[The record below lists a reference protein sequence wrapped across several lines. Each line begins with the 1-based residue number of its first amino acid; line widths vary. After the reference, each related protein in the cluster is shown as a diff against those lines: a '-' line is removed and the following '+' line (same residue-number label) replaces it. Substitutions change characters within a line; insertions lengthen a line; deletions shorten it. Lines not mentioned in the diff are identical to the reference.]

1 MKSKTLNIKSN
12 SGITLVA
19 LVVTIVVLLILA
31 TVATYSG
38 IEAIDNTKMT
48 TFTAELKIMQTHVN
62 ELYDKYTNGGSVIV
76 DETTYSGNGESNG
89 ENTTLG
95 IQDLGDSIS
104 GYGVIKDDI
113 EKIMGNNKDDF
124 KFYSNDLLQK
134 LGVEGTKQGFFVNIK
149 QRKVISEK
157 GLKYKNKMYYTL
169 DELPDGFYNVEYEDK
184 NTESPQIGNI
194 ETMSLDA
201 NSWKFI
207 VSDIKY
213 GGYVNKGQVF
223 YKKDG
228 AENWEKT
235 ESDYFVV
242 SEPGKYDVKVVDV
255 AGNESEI
262 QKKETNP
269 ADSPECWEKIYNPE
283 PSQWYSYGNSNVNEP
298 KLKGNMTPIR
308 YIGVVAEGAN
318 TTNNWANTITADGS
332 MWVWIPRYA
341 YKITY
346 YTDSNYT
353 TTTTNKTQYGKID
366 VAFVK
371 YENGQNMFL
380 NSTDSGEITSDPT
393 EVGAGTEKWLVHP
406 AFINDSSN
414 NFANGGWDRELSGI
428 WVGKFEATGTKTK
441 DSDGN
446 VTEATISVM
455 PGVSALRDM
464 KIKDQF
470 KYAKLATF
478 GENISAE
485 NLGSHMAKNSEWGAT
500 VYLAYSKYGTNG
512 YDVGKNSSDNC
523 YTGGTNTQT
532 NIYSTNYGQSTTNNP
547 YGVYDLRGGSYEYVA
562 SYVNYGSSDSYLSIY
577 GGTTSGDLYGSSDEQ
592 STSTKYKTVYTA
604 SGTSE
609 SDSYNLLVTGNTTKK
624 GDAVYETS
632 TNYQNSTSWNNG
644 TGNSADSYFPH
655 VTHSFFLRG
664 GDSSYQHTG
673 MFSFGNNAGHSFN
686 VYSFRLILC
695 L

>member
-1 MKSKTLNIKSN
+1 MKQH
-12 SGITLVA
+12 
-19 LVVTIVVLLILA
+19 IL
-31 TVATYSG
+31 
-38 IEAIDNTKMT
+38 E
-48 TFTAELKIMQTHVN
+48 
-62 ELYDKYTNGGSVIV
+62 
-76 DETTYSGNGESNG
+76 NGESNG

-283 PSQWYSYGNSNVNEP
+283 PLQWYSYGNSNVNEP

-318 TTNNWANTITADGS
+318 TTNNWANAITADGS

-441 DSDGN
+441 DSDEN

-478 GENISAE
+478 RENISAE

-655 VTHSFFLRG
+655 VTHSFFIRG

>member
-1 MKSKTLNIKSN
+1 MKQH
-12 SGITLVA
+12 
-19 LVVTIVVLLILA
+19 IL
-31 TVATYSG
+31 
-38 IEAIDNTKMT
+38 E
-48 TFTAELKIMQTHVN
+48 
-62 ELYDKYTNGGSVIV
+62 
-76 DETTYSGNGESNG
+76 NGESNG

-283 PSQWYSYGNSNVNEP
+283 PLQWYSYGNSNVNEP

-371 YENGQNMFL
+371 YENGQNIFL

-455 PGVSALRDM
+455 PGVSALRGM

-478 GENISAE
+478 GESVSAE

-512 YDVGKNSSDNC
+512 YDVGKNSSDNY

-532 NIYSTNYGQSTTNNP
+532 NIYSINYGQSTTNNP
-547 YGVYDLRGGSYEYVA
+547 YGVYDLRGGSYEYAA
-562 SYVNYGSSDSYLSIY
+562 SYVNYGSSDSNLSIY

-592 STSTKYKTVYTA
+592 FTSTKYKTVYIA

-655 VTHSFFLRG
+655 VTHSFFIRG

>member
-1 MKSKTLNIKSN
+1 MFKKETTDKKYHEDPFRAVNFPIGEDGIMRCPNGKSFYLQYRKNVKGNKYGRQEEVYQCEDCSGCPYAEQCKKTDKNRTVRLNHELTSMHQEVIENLESIKGALLRMNRSIQAEGTFGIIKNDRWYKRIVRRGIKS
-12 SGITLVA
+12 
-19 LVVTIVVLLILA
+19 VLLEVFLVSIGHNLYKYHNKQKK
-31 TVATYSG
+31 VAT
-38 IEAIDNTKMT
+38 A
-48 TFTAELKIMQTHVN
+48 AQ
-62 ELYDKYTNGGSVIV
+62 
-76 DETTYSGNGESNG
+76 
-89 ENTTLG
+89 
-95 IQDLGDSIS
+95 DSIIAFLW
-104 GYGVIKDDI
+104 G
-113 EKIMGNNKDDF
+113 
-124 KFYSNDLLQK
+124 
-134 LGVEGTKQGFFVNIK
+134 
-149 QRKVISEK
+149 K
-157 GLKYKNKMYYTL
+157 GEYTL
-169 DELPDGFYNVEYEDK
+169 
-184 NTESPQIGNI
+184 
-194 ETMSLDA
+194 
-201 NSWKFI
+201 
-207 VSDIKY
+207 
-213 GGYVNKGQVF
+213 F

-428 WVGKFEATGTKTK
+428 WVGKFEATGTKIKNKK
-441 DSDGN
+441 D
-446 VTEATISVM
+446 
-455 PGVSALRDM
+455 
-464 KIKDQF
+464 
-470 KYAKLATF
+470 
-478 GENISAE
+478 
-485 NLGSHMAKNSEWGAT
+485 
-500 VYLAYSKYGTNG
+500 
-512 YDVGKNSSDNC
+512 
-523 YTGGTNTQT
+523 
-532 NIYSTNYGQSTTNNP
+532 
-547 YGVYDLRGGSYEYVA
+547 
-562 SYVNYGSSDSYLSIY
+562 
-577 GGTTSGDLYGSSDEQ
+577 DECNQ
-592 STSTKYKTVYTA
+592 
-604 SGTSE
+604 
-609 SDSYNLLVTGNTTKK
+609 
-624 GDAVYETS
+624 
-632 TNYQNSTSWNNG
+632 
-644 TGNSADSYFPH
+644 
-655 VTHSFFLRG
+655 R
-664 GDSSYQHTG
+664 
-673 MFSFGNNAGHSFN
+673 
-686 VYSFRLILC
+686 
-695 L
+695 

>member
-1 MKSKTLNIKSN
+1 MKQH
-12 SGITLVA
+12 
-19 LVVTIVVLLILA
+19 IL
-31 TVATYSG
+31 
-38 IEAIDNTKMT
+38 
-48 TFTAELKIMQTHVN
+48 
-62 ELYDKYTNGGSVIV
+62 
-76 DETTYSGNGESNG
+76 GNGESKG

-283 PSQWYSYGNSNVNEP
+283 PLQWYSYGNSNVNEP

-318 TTNNWANTITADGS
+318 TTNNWANAITADGS

-371 YENGQNMFL
+371 YENGQNIFL

-441 DSDGN
+441 DSDEN

-455 PGVSALRDM
+455 PGVSALIDM

-512 YDVGKNSSDNC
+512 YDVGKNSSSSN

-547 YGVYDLRGGSYEYVA
+547 YGVYDLRGGSWEYVA
-562 SYVNYGSSDSYLSIY
+562 SYVNYGSSSSDLTN
-577 GGTTSGDLYGSSDEQ
+577 GGTTSGDLYGSGDEQ

-655 VTHSFFLRG
+655 VTHSFFIRG

>member
-1 MKSKTLNIKSN
+1 MKQH
-12 SGITLVA
+12 
-19 LVVTIVVLLILA
+19 IL
-31 TVATYSG
+31 
-38 IEAIDNTKMT
+38 E
-48 TFTAELKIMQTHVN
+48 
-62 ELYDKYTNGGSVIV
+62 
-76 DETTYSGNGESNG
+76 NGESNG

-428 WVGKFEATGTKTK
+428 WVGKFEATGTKIK

-478 GENISAE
+478 GESVSAE

-512 YDVGKNSSDNC
+512 YDVGKNSSSSN

-664 GDSSYQHTG
+664 GDSRYQYTG

>member
-1 MKSKTLNIKSN
+1 MKQH
-12 SGITLVA
+12 
-19 LVVTIVVLLILA
+19 IL
-31 TVATYSG
+31 
-38 IEAIDNTKMT
+38 E
-48 TFTAELKIMQTHVN
+48 
-62 ELYDKYTNGGSVIV
+62 
-76 DETTYSGNGESNG
+76 NGESNG

-318 TTNNWANTITADGS
+318 TTNNWANAITADGS

-380 NSTDSGEITSDPT
+380 NSTDSGIITTDPT
-393 EVGAGTEKWLVHP
+393 AQGAGTTNWLVHP
-406 AFINDSSN
+406 AFVN
-414 NFANGGWDRELSGI
+414 NVNNGGWDSELSGI

-455 PGVSALRDM
+455 PGVSALIDM

-478 GENISAE
+478 GESVSAE
-485 NLGSHMAKNSEWGAT
+485 SLGSHMAKNSEWGAT
-500 VYLAYSKYGTNG
+500 AYLAYSKYGTNG
-512 YDVGKNSSDNC
+512 YDVGKNSSSSF
-523 YTGGTNTQT
+523 YTGGTSSQGD
-532 NIYSTNYGQSTTNNP
+532 IYSINYGQSTTNNP
-547 YGVYDLRGGSYEYVA
+547 YGVYDLRGSAYERVA
-562 SYVNYGSSDSYLSIY
+562 SYVNYGSNASYLSTN
-577 GGTTSGDLYGSSDEQ
+577 GGTASGDLYGSGDEQ

-604 SGTSE
+604 SGTSQQN
-609 SDSYNLLVTGNTTKK
+609 SYDLLGTGNTIKK
-624 GDAVYETS
+624 GDAVYEISTS
-632 TNYQNSTSWNNG
+632 YSGQTSWNNG
-644 TGNSADSYFPH
+644 TGNSVDSYFP
-655 VTHSFFLRG
+655 VTSYPFFERG
-664 GDSSYQHTG
+664 GHYNVSYTGVFFFGSSG
-673 MFSFGNNAGHSFN
+673 GNSGSSG
-686 VYSFRLILC
+686 SFREVLC
-695 L
+695 P

>member
-1 MKSKTLNIKSN
+1 MKQH
-12 SGITLVA
+12 
-19 LVVTIVVLLILA
+19 IL
-31 TVATYSG
+31 
-38 IEAIDNTKMT
+38 E
-48 TFTAELKIMQTHVN
+48 
-62 ELYDKYTNGGSVIV
+62 
-76 DETTYSGNGESNG
+76 NGESNG

-113 EKIMGNNKDDF
+113 EKIMGNNKVDF

-283 PSQWYSYGNSNVNEP
+283 PLQWYSYGNSNVNEP

-318 TTNNWANTITADGS
+318 TTNNWANAITADGS

-441 DSDGN
+441 DSDEN

-655 VTHSFFLRG
+655 VTHSFFIRG

>member
-1 MKSKTLNIKSN
+1 MKQH
-12 SGITLVA
+12 
-19 LVVTIVVLLILA
+19 IL
-31 TVATYSG
+31 
-38 IEAIDNTKMT
+38 E
-48 TFTAELKIMQTHVN
+48 
-62 ELYDKYTNGGSVIV
+62 
-76 DETTYSGNGESNG
+76 NGESKG

-235 ESDYFVV
+235 ENDYFVV

-318 TTNNWANTITADGS
+318 TTNNWANAITADGS

-371 YENGQNMFL
+371 YENGQNIFL

-478 GENISAE
+478 GESVSAE

-655 VTHSFFLRG
+655 VTHSFFIRG

>member
-1 MKSKTLNIKSN
+1 MKQH
-12 SGITLVA
+12 
-19 LVVTIVVLLILA
+19 IL
-31 TVATYSG
+31 
-38 IEAIDNTKMT
+38 E
-48 TFTAELKIMQTHVN
+48 
-62 ELYDKYTNGGSVIV
+62 
-76 DETTYSGNGESNG
+76 NGESNG

-318 TTNNWANTITADGS
+318 TTNNWANAITADGS

-353 TTTTNKTQYGKID
+353 TTTINKTQYGKID

-478 GENISAE
+478 GESVSAE

-512 YDVGKNSSDNC
+512 YDVGKNSSDNY

-532 NIYSTNYGQSTTNNP
+532 NIYSINYGQSTTNNP

-592 STSTKYKTVYTA
+592 STSTKYKTVYIA

-655 VTHSFFLRG
+655 VTHSFFIRG

>member
-1 MKSKTLNIKSN
+1 MKQH
-12 SGITLVA
+12 
-19 LVVTIVVLLILA
+19 IL
-31 TVATYSG
+31 
-38 IEAIDNTKMT
+38 E
-48 TFTAELKIMQTHVN
+48 
-62 ELYDKYTNGGSVIV
+62 
-76 DETTYSGNGESNG
+76 NGESNG

-664 GDSSYQHTG
+664 GDSSYQYTG

>member
-1 MKSKTLNIKSN
+1 MKQH
-12 SGITLVA
+12 
-19 LVVTIVVLLILA
+19 IL
-31 TVATYSG
+31 
-38 IEAIDNTKMT
+38 E
-48 TFTAELKIMQTHVN
+48 
-62 ELYDKYTNGGSVIV
+62 
-76 DETTYSGNGESNG
+76 NGESKG

-283 PSQWYSYGNSNVNEP
+283 PLQWYSYGNSNVNEP

-318 TTNNWANTITADGS
+318 TTNNWANAITADGS

-428 WVGKFEATGTKTK
+428 WVGKFEATGNYSNSTGTL
-441 DSDGN
+441 SVLPAN
-446 VTEATISVM
+446 NALTYMTINQQYKFAQT
-455 PGVSALRDM
+455 G
-464 KIKDQF
+464 
-470 KYAKLATF
+470 TF
-478 GENISAE
+478 GEIATLN
-485 NLGSHMAKNSEWGAT
+485 SHMAKNSEWGAT
-500 VYLAYSKYGTNG
+500 VYLAYSMYGTGGIDIAKSSNG
-512 YDVGKNSSDNC
+512 TI
-523 YTGGTNTQT
+523 TGGITSTST
-532 NIYSTNYGQSTTNNP
+532 PEKIYNENYSQSTTNNP
-547 YGVYDLRGGSYEYVA
+547 YGVYDLRGGSYERVA
-562 SYVNYGSSDSYLSIY
+562 SYVNYENNSFDLLTY
-577 GGTTSGDLYGSSDEQ
+577 GGTNEGDLYGSALER
-592 STSTKYKTVYTA
+592 STSTRYKTVYAA
-604 SGTSE
+604 SGTSQGN
-609 SDSYNLLVTGNTTKK
+609 SYELAASKK
-624 GDAVYETS
+624 GDAIYETS
-632 TNYQNSTSWNNG
+632 TSYQGRTSWNNG
-644 TGNSADSYFPH
+644 TGNGVNSIFP
-655 VTHSFFLRG
+655 TDIYPFFYYG
-664 GDSSYQHTG
+664 GGCTNDGTG
-673 MFSFGNNAGHSFN
+673 MFFFDKFTGDGEWDRA
-686 VYSFRLILC
+686 FRVILC
-695 L
+695 P

>member
-1 MKSKTLNIKSN
+1 MKQH
-12 SGITLVA
+12 
-19 LVVTIVVLLILA
+19 IL
-31 TVATYSG
+31 
-38 IEAIDNTKMT
+38 E
-48 TFTAELKIMQTHVN
+48 
-62 ELYDKYTNGGSVIV
+62 
-76 DETTYSGNGESNG
+76 NGESNG

-235 ESDYFVV
+235 ENDYFVV

-318 TTNNWANTITADGS
+318 TTNNWANAITADGS

-371 YENGQNMFL
+371 YENGQNIFL

-441 DSDGN
+441 DSVGN

-455 PGVSALRDM
+455 PGVSALRNM

-478 GENISAE
+478 GESVSAE

-512 YDVGKNSSDNC
+512 YDVGKNSSDNY

-532 NIYSTNYGQSTTNNP
+532 NIYSINYGQSTTNNP
-547 YGVYDLRGGSYEYVA
+547 YGVYDLRGGSYEYAA
-562 SYVNYGSSDSYLSIY
+562 SYVNYGSSDSNLSIY

-592 STSTKYKTVYTA
+592 FTSTKYKTVYIA

-664 GDSSYQHTG
+664 GDSSYQYTG

>member
-1 MKSKTLNIKSN
+1 MKQH
-12 SGITLVA
+12 
-19 LVVTIVVLLILA
+19 IL
-31 TVATYSG
+31 
-38 IEAIDNTKMT
+38 E
-48 TFTAELKIMQTHVN
+48 
-62 ELYDKYTNGGSVIV
+62 
-76 DETTYSGNGESNG
+76 NGESNG

>member
-1 MKSKTLNIKSN
+1 MKQH
-12 SGITLVA
+12 
-19 LVVTIVVLLILA
+19 IL
-31 TVATYSG
+31 
-38 IEAIDNTKMT
+38 E
-48 TFTAELKIMQTHVN
+48 
-62 ELYDKYTNGGSVIV
+62 
-76 DETTYSGNGESNG
+76 NGESNG

-283 PSQWYSYGNSNVNEP
+283 PLQWYSYGNSNVNEP

-318 TTNNWANTITADGS
+318 TTNNWANAITADGS

-441 DSDGN
+441 DSDEN

-455 PGVSALRDM
+455 PGVSALRGM

-478 GENISAE
+478 GESVSAE

-512 YDVGKNSSDNC
+512 YDVGKNSSDNY

-532 NIYSTNYGQSTTNNP
+532 NIYSINYGQSTTNNP
-547 YGVYDLRGGSYEYVA
+547 YGVYDLRGGSYEYAA
-562 SYVNYGSSDSYLSIY
+562 SYVNYGSSDSNLSIY

-592 STSTKYKTVYTA
+592 FTSTKYKTVYIA

>member
-1 MKSKTLNIKSN
+1 MKQH
-12 SGITLVA
+12 
-19 LVVTIVVLLILA
+19 IL
-31 TVATYSG
+31 
-38 IEAIDNTKMT
+38 E
-48 TFTAELKIMQTHVN
+48 
-62 ELYDKYTNGGSVIV
+62 
-76 DETTYSGNGESNG
+76 NGESNG

-318 TTNNWANTITADGS
+318 TTNNWANAITADGS

-664 GDSSYQHTG
+664 GDSSYQYTG

-686 VYSFRLILC
+686 FYSFRLILC

>member
-1 MKSKTLNIKSN
+1 MKQH
-12 SGITLVA
+12 
-19 LVVTIVVLLILA
+19 IL
-31 TVATYSG
+31 
-38 IEAIDNTKMT
+38 E
-48 TFTAELKIMQTHVN
+48 
-62 ELYDKYTNGGSVIV
+62 
-76 DETTYSGNGESNG
+76 NGESNG

-149 QRKVISEK
+149 KRKVISEK

-283 PSQWYSYGNSNVNEP
+283 PLQWYSYGNSNVNEP

-318 TTNNWANTITADGS
+318 TTNNWANAITADGS

-441 DSDGN
+441 DSDEN

-455 PGVSALRDM
+455 PGVSALRGM

-478 GENISAE
+478 GESVSAE

-512 YDVGKNSSDNC
+512 YDVGKNSSDNY

-532 NIYSTNYGQSTTNNP
+532 NIYSINYGQSTTNNP
-547 YGVYDLRGGSYEYVA
+547 YGVYDLRGGSYEYAA
-562 SYVNYGSSDSYLSIY
+562 SYVNYGSSDSNLSIY

-592 STSTKYKTVYTA
+592 FTSTKYKTVYIA

>member
-1 MKSKTLNIKSN
+1 MKQH
-12 SGITLVA
+12 
-19 LVVTIVVLLILA
+19 IL
-31 TVATYSG
+31 
-38 IEAIDNTKMT
+38 E
-48 TFTAELKIMQTHVN
+48 
-62 ELYDKYTNGGSVIV
+62 
-76 DETTYSGNGESNG
+76 NGESNG

-318 TTNNWANTITADGS
+318 TTNNWANTITADVS

-655 VTHSFFLRG
+655 VTHPFFLRG

>member
-1 MKSKTLNIKSN
+1 MKQH
-12 SGITLVA
+12 
-19 LVVTIVVLLILA
+19 IL
-31 TVATYSG
+31 
-38 IEAIDNTKMT
+38 E
-48 TFTAELKIMQTHVN
+48 
-62 ELYDKYTNGGSVIV
+62 
-76 DETTYSGNGESNG
+76 NGESNG

-283 PSQWYSYGNSNVNEP
+283 PLQWYSYGNSNVNEP

-318 TTNNWANTITADGS
+318 TTNNWANAITADGS

-441 DSDGN
+441 ESDEN

-455 PGVSALRDM
+455 PGVSALIDM

-512 YDVGKNSSDNC
+512 YDVGKNSSSSN

-547 YGVYDLRGGSYEYVA
+547 YGVYDLRGGSWEYVA
-562 SYVNYGSSDSYLSIY
+562 SYVNYGSSSSDLTN
-577 GGTTSGDLYGSSDEQ
+577 GGTTSGDLYGSGDEQ

-609 SDSYNLLVTGNTTKK
+609 SDSYNLLSTGNTIKK
-624 GDAVYETS
+624 GDAIFETS
-632 TNYQNSTSWNNG
+632 TSYTGITSWNNG
-644 TGNSADSYFPH
+644 TGNKVLSYFPN
-655 VTHSFFLRG
+655 TSYPFFLRG
-664 GDSSYQHTG
+664 DHFNNTGTG
-673 MFSFGNNAGHSFN
+673 MFAFYYYAGIS
-686 VYSFRLILC
+686 YIGGSFRMILC
-695 L
+695 S

>member
-1 MKSKTLNIKSN
+1 MKQH
-12 SGITLVA
+12 
-19 LVVTIVVLLILA
+19 IL
-31 TVATYSG
+31 
-38 IEAIDNTKMT
+38 E
-48 TFTAELKIMQTHVN
+48 
-62 ELYDKYTNGGSVIV
+62 
-76 DETTYSGNGESNG
+76 NGESNG

-318 TTNNWANTITADGS
+318 TTNNWANAITADGS
-332 MWVWIPRYA
+332 MRVWIPRYA

-455 PGVSALRDM
+455 PGVSALRGM

-478 GENISAE
+478 GESVSAE

-512 YDVGKNSSDNC
+512 YDVGKNSSDNY

-532 NIYSTNYGQSTTNNP
+532 NIYSINYGQSTTNNP
-547 YGVYDLRGGSYEYVA
+547 YGVYDLRGGSYEYAA
-562 SYVNYGSSDSYLSIY
+562 SYVNYGSSDSNLSIY

-592 STSTKYKTVYTA
+592 FTSTKYKTVYIA

>member
-1 MKSKTLNIKSN
+1 MKQH
-12 SGITLVA
+12 
-19 LVVTIVVLLILA
+19 IL
-31 TVATYSG
+31 
-38 IEAIDNTKMT
+38 
-48 TFTAELKIMQTHVN
+48 
-62 ELYDKYTNGGSVIV
+62 
-76 DETTYSGNGESNG
+76 GNGESKG

-283 PSQWYSYGNSNVNEP
+283 PLQWYSYGNSNVNEP

-318 TTNNWANTITADGS
+318 TTNNWANAITADGS

-441 DSDGN
+441 DSDEN

-455 PGVSALRDM
+455 PGVSALIDM

-512 YDVGKNSSDNC
+512 YDVGKNSSSSN

-547 YGVYDLRGGSYEYVA
+547 YGVYDLRGGSWEYVA
-562 SYVNYGSSDSYLSIY
+562 SYVNYGSSSSDLTN
-577 GGTTSGDLYGSSDEQ
+577 GGTTSGDLYGSGDEQ

-609 SDSYNLLVTGNTTKK
+609 SDSYNLLSTGNTIKK
-624 GDAVYETS
+624 GDAIFETS
-632 TNYQNSTSWNNG
+632 TSYTGITSWNNG
-644 TGNSADSYFPH
+644 TGNKVLSYFPN
-655 VTHSFFLRG
+655 TSYPFFLRG
-664 GDSSYQHTG
+664 DHFNNTGTG
-673 MFSFGNNAGHSFN
+673 MFAFYYYAGIS
-686 VYSFRLILC
+686 YIGGSFRMILC
-695 L
+695 S

>member
-1 MKSKTLNIKSN
+1 MKQH
-12 SGITLVA
+12 
-19 LVVTIVVLLILA
+19 IL
-31 TVATYSG
+31 
-38 IEAIDNTKMT
+38 E
-48 TFTAELKIMQTHVN
+48 
-62 ELYDKYTNGGSVIV
+62 
-76 DETTYSGNGESNG
+76 NGESNG

-604 SGTSE
+604 SVTSE

>member
-1 MKSKTLNIKSN
+1 MKQH
-12 SGITLVA
+12 
-19 LVVTIVVLLILA
+19 IL
-31 TVATYSG
+31 
-38 IEAIDNTKMT
+38 E
-48 TFTAELKIMQTHVN
+48 
-62 ELYDKYTNGGSVIV
+62 
-76 DETTYSGNGESNG
+76 NGESNG

-441 DSDGN
+441 DSDEN

-455 PGVSALRDM
+455 PGVSALRGM

-478 GENISAE
+478 GESVSAE

-512 YDVGKNSSDNC
+512 YDVGKNSSDNY

-532 NIYSTNYGQSTTNNP
+532 NIYSINYGQSTTNNP
-547 YGVYDLRGGSYEYVA
+547 YGVYDLRGGSYEYAA
-562 SYVNYGSSDSYLSIY
+562 SYVNYGSSDSNLSIY

-592 STSTKYKTVYTA
+592 FTSTKYKTVYIA

>member
-1 MKSKTLNIKSN
+1 MKQH
-12 SGITLVA
+12 
-19 LVVTIVVLLILA
+19 IL
-31 TVATYSG
+31 
-38 IEAIDNTKMT
+38 
-48 TFTAELKIMQTHVN
+48 
-62 ELYDKYTNGGSVIV
+62 
-76 DETTYSGNGESNG
+76 GNGESKG
-89 ENTTLG
+89 KNTTLG

-283 PSQWYSYGNSNVNEP
+283 PLQWYSYGNSNVNEP

-318 TTNNWANTITADGS
+318 TTNNWANAITADGS

-353 TTTTNKTQYGKID
+353 TTTINKTQYGKID

-478 GENISAE
+478 GESVSAE

-655 VTHSFFLRG
+655 VTHSFFIRG

>member
-1 MKSKTLNIKSN
+1 MKQH
-12 SGITLVA
+12 
-19 LVVTIVVLLILA
+19 IL
-31 TVATYSG
+31 
-38 IEAIDNTKMT
+38 E
-48 TFTAELKIMQTHVN
+48 
-62 ELYDKYTNGGSVIV
+62 
-76 DETTYSGNGESNG
+76 NGESNG

-113 EKIMGNNKDDF
+113 EKIMGKNKDDF

>member
-1 MKSKTLNIKSN
+1 MKQH
-12 SGITLVA
+12 
-19 LVVTIVVLLILA
+19 IL
-31 TVATYSG
+31 
-38 IEAIDNTKMT
+38 E
-48 TFTAELKIMQTHVN
+48 
-62 ELYDKYTNGGSVIV
+62 
-76 DETTYSGNGESNG
+76 NGESNG

-318 TTNNWANTITADGS
+318 TTNNWANAITADGS

-353 TTTTNKTQYGKID
+353 TTTINKTQYGKID

-428 WVGKFEATGTKTK
+428 WVGKFETTGTKTK

-478 GENISAE
+478 GESVSAE

-655 VTHSFFLRG
+655 VTHSFFIRG

>member
-1 MKSKTLNIKSN
+1 MKQH
-12 SGITLVA
+12 
-19 LVVTIVVLLILA
+19 IL
-31 TVATYSG
+31 
-38 IEAIDNTKMT
+38 E
-48 TFTAELKIMQTHVN
+48 
-62 ELYDKYTNGGSVIV
+62 
-76 DETTYSGNGESNG
+76 NGESNG

-371 YENGQNMFL
+371 YENGQNIFL

-455 PGVSALRDM
+455 PGVSALRGM

-478 GENISAE
+478 GESVSAE

-512 YDVGKNSSDNC
+512 YDVGKNSSDNY

-532 NIYSTNYGQSTTNNP
+532 NIYSINYGQSTTNNP
-547 YGVYDLRGGSYEYVA
+547 YGVYDLRGGSYEYAA
-562 SYVNYGSSDSYLSIY
+562 SYVNYGSSDSNLSIY

-655 VTHSFFLRG
+655 VTHSFFIRG

>member
-1 MKSKTLNIKSN
+1 MKQH
-12 SGITLVA
+12 
-19 LVVTIVVLLILA
+19 IL
-31 TVATYSG
+31 
-38 IEAIDNTKMT
+38 E
-48 TFTAELKIMQTHVN
+48 
-62 ELYDKYTNGGSVIV
+62 
-76 DETTYSGNGESNG
+76 NGESNG
-89 ENTTLG
+89 KNTTLG

-283 PSQWYSYGNSNVNEP
+283 PLQWYSYGNSNVNEP

-318 TTNNWANTITADGS
+318 TTNNWANAITADGS

-441 DSDGN
+441 DSDEN

-455 PGVSALRDM
+455 PGVSALIDM

-512 YDVGKNSSDNC
+512 YDVGKNSSSSN

-547 YGVYDLRGGSYEYVA
+547 YGVYDLRGGSWEYVA
-562 SYVNYGSSDSYLSIY
+562 SYVNYGSSSSDLTN
-577 GGTTSGDLYGSSDEQ
+577 GGTTSGDLYGSGDEQ

-609 SDSYNLLVTGNTTKK
+609 SDSYNLLSTGNTIKK
-624 GDAVYETS
+624 GDAIFETS
-632 TNYQNSTSWNNG
+632 TSYTGITSWNNG
-644 TGNSADSYFPH
+644 TGNKVLSYFPN
-655 VTHSFFLRG
+655 TSYPFFLRG
-664 GDSSYQHTG
+664 DHFNNTGTG
-673 MFSFGNNAGHSFN
+673 MFAFYYYAGIS
-686 VYSFRLILC
+686 YIGGSFRMILC
-695 L
+695 S

>member
-1 MKSKTLNIKSN
+1 MKQH
-12 SGITLVA
+12 
-19 LVVTIVVLLILA
+19 IL
-31 TVATYSG
+31 
-38 IEAIDNTKMT
+38 E
-48 TFTAELKIMQTHVN
+48 
-62 ELYDKYTNGGSVIV
+62 
-76 DETTYSGNGESNG
+76 NGESNG

-695 L
+695 LYTRNK